1 MSSKK
6 WKVGVLLFASMKSKV
21 ILWPLGILMVILKK
35 IWSMGFEICDRLDFW
50 IRTIGWT
57 GKELSGLK
65 PMYLKRCD
73 RADKDV
79 LHATPTVFASMA
91 ISRIIGRLGLANRF
105 KCKNMKS
112 VSDLWGHFH
121 WRRFPDSVSLSW
133 DNDPFHFILETTKRA
148 AGAEQRNLKTRALSL
163 CPKPKSGSV

>member
-6 WKVGVLLFASMKSKV
+6 WKVGVLLFASMKSKL
-21 ILWPLGILMVILKK
+21 ILWPLRLLMTNLYK
-35 IWSMGFEICDRLDFW
+35 IWNVGFEFCDVLVFW
-50 IRTIGWT
+50 INSIGWS
-57 GKELSGLK
+57 GEELLGFK
-65 PMYLKRCD
+65 PMYLKRCG

-91 ISRIIGRLGLANRF
+91 ISRFLGRLGLTNRF

-112 VSDLWGHFH
+112 VSNLWGHFH

-133 DNDPFHFILETTKRA
+133 DNDPFQFILETTKRA

-163 CPKPKSGSV
+163 CPKPKSRSV

>member
-21 ILWPLGILMVILKK
+21 ILWPLGILMMILKK
-35 IWSMGFEICDRLDFW
+35 IWIMGFEICDRLDFW
-50 IRTIGWT
+50 IGTIGWT

-65 PMYLKRCD
+65 PMYLN
-73 RADKDV
+73 A
-79 LHATPTVFASMA
+79 ATEQTKTCCMQLQPFFASMA
-91 ISRIIGRLGLANRF
+91 ISRITGRLGLANRF

-121 WRRFPDSVSLSW
+121 SRRFPDSVSLSW

-163 CPKPKSGSV
+163 CPEPKSGSV